1 MRVRASN
8 FKVDS
13 KEYKIAHD
21 IFRNKFLNMS
31 KAGEMEID
39 YYSSQ
44 AYYTWKA
51 SHMTMSVV
59 LHNRH
64 WAKIPSSL

>member
-21 IFRNKFLNMS
+21 IFQNKFLNMS
-31 KAGEMEID
+31 KAGEIEID

-44 AYYTWKA
+44 AYYT
-51 SHMTMSVV
+51 
-59 LHNRH
+59 
-64 WAKIPSSL
+64 